1 MEIKLTQK
9 QKELIE
15 KNGVYLER
23 SGMAPAQARIL
34 SLLLISD
41 RIELTFDEIYQTLQ
55 ISKSSAST
63 AINSLLASERIEYHT
78 KPGDRKRYF
87 THHVMAQEGNFE
99 KNMIKMLEIRNLL
112 KEILDN
118 RTKTTKEFN
127 TKLQRLINFME
138 FLQKELPIVYE
149 KWRKQKQ

>member
-23 SGMAPAQARIL
+23 SGMAPAPARIV
-34 SLLLISD
+34 SLLLVSD
-41 RIELTFDEIYQTLQ
+41 RTELTFDEIYQTLK
-55 ISKSSAST
+55 ISKSATST
-63 AINSLLASERIEYHT
+63 AINSLLAIERIEYHT

-87 THHVMAQEGNFE
+87 AHSIAAHEGNFE
-99 KNMIKMLEIRNLL
+99 KNMFKMLEVRNLL

-127 TKLQRLINFME
+127 HRLQRLIDFME
-138 FLQKELPIVYE
+138 FLQKELPNVYE
-149 KWRKQKQ
+149 KWRKQKK